1 MTRLALAACAAAWLC
16 AAAVGSASAA
26 TPPDA
31 VAASAAAPALPPQS
45 APRAGLRPA
54 RPPWGSSN
62 LGAAQRLLEN
72 ELAAP
77 TLPRMGLLRALL
89 EQAPS
94 LAEARALQG
103 AAGAQ
108 GDALR
113 AGPQEFTAQAQVQ
126 QRRVDEP
133 PDNGNYAEWQLL
145 LSRPLRLPSQSRADA
160 KAADAVQQA
169 ARSAADV
176 ARRELLGQVL
186 QAWFD
191 TQLAQAETRLA
202 QAQAQ
207 ALDAQTQAVRK
218 RLARG
223 DASQL
228 ELDQMQAE
236 QARADAALLLAR
248 GRLDSQRAA
257 LQARWP
263 LLAADP
269 ELHGDPASGAS
280 LRPPSLDDA
289 RLRQRVLEHSATL
302 AQARSALLQAQAR
315 AEQASAQRTP
325 QPTVGAYVG
334 SDRGGRER
342 IIGLQFQMPFGGPA
356 REAQERAA
364 LAERDAAQ
372 WRVQDTRTRVLEQAE
387 RLRLQASSQADAAR
401 SLGEA
406 ARAQAQAATRMLR
419 AWQLGEAGVA
429 QWLLARRN
437 ALDVETQALQA
448 RFEAARSAALLRLHA
463 GLLSVAQPP
472 AGTGPAPA
480 GSAPAR

>member
-1 MTRLALAACAAAWLC
+1 MTRPALAARAACAAACAAAWLG
-16 AAAVGSASAA
+16 AAAVAPAAPLPGAHPASA
-26 TPPDA
+26 PA
-31 VAASAAAPALPPQS
+31 VAPLPP
-45 APRAGLRPA
+45 LR
-54 RPPWGSSN
+54 
-62 LGAAQRLLEN
+62 
-72 ELAAP
+72 ELPAP
-77 TLPRMGLLRALL
+77 TLPRAGLLQALL
-89 EQAPS
+89 AQAPS
-94 LAEARALQG
+94 LAEARAMQG

-113 AGPQEFTAQAQVQ
+113 AGPQEFTAQAQLQ

-133 PDNGNYAEWQLL
+133 PDNGRYGEWQLL
-145 LSRPLRLPSQSRADA
+145 LSRPLRLPSQARADA
-160 KAADAVQQA
+160 HAADAGQQA
-169 ARSAADV
+169 ARSSAQV
-176 ARRELLGQVL
+176 ARRDLLDQLL

-191 TQLAQAETRLA
+191 TQLAQAQERLA
-202 QAQAQ
+202 QAQARG
-207 ALDAQTQAVRK
+207 LDAETAAVRK
-218 RLARG
+218 RLAQG

-228 ELDQMQAE
+228 ELDQIQAE

-269 ELHGDPASGAS
+269 ELHGDPDSAAS
-280 LRPPSLDDA
+280 LQAPALGDA
-289 RLRQRVLEHSATL
+289 RLRQQVLDHSAAL
-302 AQARSALLQAQAR
+302 AQARSALQQAQAR

-325 QPTVGAYVG
+325 QPTVGAYLG

-342 IIGLQFQMPFGGPA
+342 IVGLQFQMPFGGPA

-372 WRVQDTRTRVLEQAE
+372 WRVQDTQARVLEQAE
-387 RLRLQASSQADAAR
+387 RLRLQASAQAEAAG
-401 SLGEA
+401 SLRDA
-406 ARAQAQAATRMLR
+406 ARAQAQAAARMLR

-437 ALDVETQALQA
+437 ALDVESQALQA
-448 RFEAARSAALLRLHA
+448 RFDAARSAALLRLQA

-472 AGTGPAPA
+472 AGTGSEPAAGGPA
-480 GSAPAR
+480 H